1 MPGRA
6 QALMRTRCP
15 ACATVFRVTSEQL
28 RLKAGK
34 VRCGQ
39 CQTVFN
45 AFDQLL
51 PDDPLPGGSEPA
63 ARPAEAPP
71 VPLSAPVATDVQRDW
86 PEIIDPLPVVPTA
99 ASPADAVPVAE
110 VGQPSAADWLPEPLV
125 AMPSEATESLAQKPP
140 AQPSEEL
147 EQPDVPSFSPAEASA
162 ETAAPAPEAQAEG
175 GVEPVVEPVAEP
187 VPHSAALPE
196 TAVSESA
203 GPATESPET
212 LAESTEAARAAGLVA
227 PRELNDAPTYNRWA
241 AGTLA
246 DGGQSAFGPSPA
258 RRAVWPFVVVAALLL
273 IVLAGQLLQH
283 FRSEVV
289 RWWPE
294 AAPYY
299 ALAGLAI
306 PLSRNPELVAIEASD
321 LQSDN
326 VRGLFVLQATLHN
339 RAPYPQAWPALELT
353 LTDAGD
359 TVVSRRV
366 MSAAEYL
373 PPAISPE
380 IFPANGEVA
389 VRLWIEARNIG
400 AAGYRLYVFYP

>member
-1 MPGRA
+1 
-6 QALMRTRCP
+6 MRTRCP

-51 PDDPLPGGSEPA
+51 PDDPLPSGGATA
-63 ARPAEAPP
+63 AAPSAEAPP
-71 VPLSAPVATDVQRDW
+71 VPSSPPAADVPRDW
-86 PEIIDPLPVVPTA
+86 PEIIDPLPAATA
-99 ASPADAVPVAE
+99 ASPADAAPVAE
-110 VGQPSAADWLPEPLV
+110 AGQPSAADWLPEPIAAL
-125 AMPSEATESLAQKPP
+125 PSEATELAAQMPP

-147 EQPDVPSFSPAEASA
+147 EQPDVPSFSPAEASV
-162 ETAAPAPEAQAEG
+162 ETAAPAPEAQAAG
-175 GVEPVVEPVAEP
+175 GVEPVAEP

-196 TAVSESA
+196 TALSESA

-227 PRELNDAPTYNRWA
+227 PRELSDAPAYNRWA

-258 RRAVWPFVVVAALLL
+258 RRAVWPFVVVAVLLL
-273 IVLAGQLLQH
+273 VVLAGQLLQH

-359 TVVSRRV
+359 AVVSRRV